1 MKARTFDYA
10 INLLRGM
17 NLKCDVCR
25 NYIGFTVDVLRASEY
40 IEYHMRSSC
49 RCSVALSAYRDPINS
64 LARRR
69 DDFMPL
75 VAELVRTC
83 RPSLYLP
90 SRPRTPDP
98 YSMTATIYNEVQLRA
113 DIQDAVKYATTQ
125 PSYTASAPAAPPVTS
140 DLTDFLMDEIEL
152 NNTYIPMRERMA
164 REVMRQFM
172 ADPTPSNSA
181 VFKKPSPPP
190 KAPQKEEPRKISW
203 DV

>member
-1 MKARTFDYA
+1 
-10 INLLRGM
+10 
-17 NLKCDVCR
+17 
-25 NYIGFTVDVLRASEY
+25 
-40 IEYHMRSSC
+40 
-49 RCSVALSAYRDPINS
+49 
-64 LARRR
+64 
-69 DDFMPL
+69 
-75 VAELVRTC
+75 
-83 RPSLYLP
+83 
-90 SRPRTPDP
+90 
-98 YSMTATIYNEVQLRA
+98 MTATIYNEVQLRA